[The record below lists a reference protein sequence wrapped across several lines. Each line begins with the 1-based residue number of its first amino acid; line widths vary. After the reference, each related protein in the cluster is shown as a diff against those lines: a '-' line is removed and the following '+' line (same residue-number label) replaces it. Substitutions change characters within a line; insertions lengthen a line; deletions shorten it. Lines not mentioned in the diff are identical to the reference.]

1 MRLHHIQGYGLSQNP
16 NTNYFILVLQLKY
29 YCGKCG
35 EKYSNQFEINN
46 KNCISCKQNISINY
60 DFLESYT
67 MFEWIPYDQF
77 YDIEE
82 IGKGGF
88 STVYSSLWEKGFL
101 YNNDF
106 DYKGWK
112 RKPNTRV
119 ALK

>member
-1 MRLHHIQGYGLSQNP
+1 
-16 NTNYFILVLQLKY
+16 
-29 YCGKCG
+29 
-35 EKYSNQFEINN
+35 
-46 KNCISCKQNISINY
+46 
-60 DFLESYT
+60 

-88 STVYSSLWEKGFL
+88 STVYSSLWEKGLL